1 MKILYGITKSNWGG
15 AQKYVY
21 DTALAARDAGHEVSV
36 LCGGNG
42 LLIEK
47 LEKAGIKTINLP
59 YMGRNIRISSEFRAF
74 VDTLKVL
81 RRERPDVFHINSSKM
96 GGLGALAARVFGVK
110 TIIFTAHGWAFNE
123 ARPWYQELI
132 IQELAWITMALSH
145 KTICVSEGIWKQ
157 VRHLPFVSHK
167 LVIIKHG
174 VEDFPLASRAEARA
188 TLFPG
193 IAEETFLVGTIAEL
207 HKVKGLDIALRA
219 FARAFRGKDAAFV
232 IIGGGEEERELK
244 LLATRL
250 GISKQAR
257 FAGFV
262 EDGRSLLSGF
272 DAFVLASRSEALG
285 FVLLEAARA
294 ELPVI
299 ATSVGGIPEIVK
311 NNETGM
317 LVARDSFQELSGAM
331 ARLYENTELRKTLA
345 RNLRE
350 FASKNFSKEKM
361 LEETLKLYA

>member
-21 DTALAARDAGHEVSV
+21 DMALASRDAGHEVSV

-47 LEKAGIKTINLP
+47 LEKAGIRTVNLP
-59 YMGRNIRISSEFRAF
+59 YMGRDVKLASEFRAF
-74 VDTLKVL
+74 VDTFKIL
-81 RRERPDVFHINSSKM
+81 RRERPDIFHINSSKM
-96 GGLGALAARVFGVK
+96 GGLGALAARIFGVK

-123 ARPWYQELI
+123 ARPWWQELI
-132 IQELAWITMALSH
+132 IQELAWLTMALSH

-167 LVIIKHG
+167 LVVIKHG
-174 VEDFPLASRAEARA
+174 VEEFPLEDRSEARA
-188 TLFPG
+188 ALFPG
-193 IAEETFLVGTIAEL
+193 ISDDTFLVGTIAEL
-207 HKVKGLDIALRA
+207 HKVKGHDITLRG
-219 FARAFRGKDAAFV
+219 FAKAFRGKNAAFV
-232 IIGGGEEERELK
+232 IVGGGEEERELK

-250 GISKQAR
+250 GIGKQVR

-262 EDGRSLLSGF
+262 DEGRSLLSGF
-272 DAFVLASRSEALG
+272 DVFVLASRSEALG
-285 FVLLEAARA
+285 FVLLEAACA

-299 ATSVGGIPEIVK
+299 ATNVGGIPEIVK

-317 LVARDSFQELSGAM
+317 LIARDSFQELAGALS
-331 ARLYENTELRKTLA
+331 RLYENADLRKTLA
-345 RNLRE
+345 GNLRE
-350 FASKNFSKEKM
+350 FVSKNFSKQKM